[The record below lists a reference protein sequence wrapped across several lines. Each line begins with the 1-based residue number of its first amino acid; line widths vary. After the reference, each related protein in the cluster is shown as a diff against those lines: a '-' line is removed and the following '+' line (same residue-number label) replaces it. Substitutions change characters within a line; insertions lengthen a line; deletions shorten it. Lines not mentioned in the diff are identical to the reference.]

1 MNPLTLL
8 RLDRAVPTNGYAW
21 WYVDAISADGKHG
34 ITVIAFIGSVFSPYY
49 AGARRKGPADPYQ
62 HCALN
67 VALYGSP
74 GRWAMTERGRGDI
87 DITPY
92 HFRIGPSTIAWEG
105 GCLVIRIDERSTP
118 DLRPLRGEIRVRPR
132 ELVDHEM
139 ILDANGRHHW
149 RPIAPR
155 AEVSVNLSA
164 PALAWSGHGYLDS
177 NEGSEPIE
185 AGFRDWAWSRV
196 THGDDTLVLYDATR
210 RDGSRLGIARRFG
223 AGGITDTAPP
233 PPAALPRGLWRVAR
247 PTRADAGTT
256 PRLIRRFEDVPF
268 YTRSEFTT
276 TLYGREAHGVH
287 ESLDLDRFAAR
298 WVQTL
303 LPFRMPRI
311 AKR

>member
-8 RLDRAVPTNGYAW
+8 RLDRPVPTNGYAW
-21 WYVDAISADGKHG
+21 WYIDALSADGQHG
-34 ITVIAFIGSVFSPYY
+34 LTVIAFIGSVFSPYY
-49 AGARRKGPADPYQ
+49 AAARRKHPTDPYQ

-74 GRWAMTERGRGDI
+74 SRWAMTERGRGNI
-87 DITPY
+87 NITQN
-92 HFRIGPSTIAWEG
+92 HFTIGPSSIAWEG
-105 GCLVIRIDERSTP
+105 ESLVIRINERCTP
-118 DLRPLRGEIRVRPR
+118 DLRPLRGHIRVTPR
-132 ELVDHEM
+132 ELIDHET
-139 ILDANGRHHW
+139 ILDAGGRHLW

-155 AEVSVNLSA
+155 ADITATFTAPNLT
-164 PALAWSGHGYLDS
+164 WTGQGYFDS
-177 NEGSEPIE
+177 NQGSEPIE
-185 AGFRDWAWSRV
+185 DGFRNWAWSRV
-196 THGDDTLVLYDATR
+196 TQGCDTLVLYDATR
-210 RDGSRLGIARRFG
+210 RDGSQIAIARRFG
-223 AGGITDTAPP
+223 PAGISDTPSP
-233 PPAALPRGLWRVAR
+233 PPASLPCGLWRVAR
-247 PTRADAGTT
+247 PTRADPGTT

-276 TLYGREAHGVH
+276 QLHGQPAHGVH